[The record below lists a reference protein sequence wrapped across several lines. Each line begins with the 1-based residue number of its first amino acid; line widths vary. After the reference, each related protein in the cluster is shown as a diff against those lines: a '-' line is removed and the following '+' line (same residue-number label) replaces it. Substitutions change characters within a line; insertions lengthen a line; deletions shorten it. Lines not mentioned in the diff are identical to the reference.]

1 MKPKGVHQLMNDDTV
16 VHAPRSHQ
24 GQLLSAPE
32 PLHPHSAGAPLAWR
46 DVDVARVIG
55 LGSLKPDTRLGFDV
69 KDGLRSWALFLNA
82 LISDENLL
90 DR

>member
-1 MKPKGVHQLMNDDTV
+1 MKPKGMHQLMNDDTV

-24 GQLLSAPE
+24 GQFLPTSQ

-46 DVDVARVIG
+46 DVDVACVIG
-55 LGSLKPDTRLGFDV
+55 LGSLKPYTRLGFDV
-69 KDGLRSWALFLNA
+69 KDGLSSWALFLNV
-82 LISDENLL
+82 SDENLI